1 MPNDENMEEI
11 VEKQEGEE
19 INTLK
24 VEDTVNQ
31 EEQSEKLFSQE
42 ELDKKIQKRIGK
54 VERKSRREL
63 AKKDEEIEKYIYQLN
78 QIKDEMD
85 KLTLVEIGSD
95 DICISPT
102 ENTNVYRCDEYVNKE
117 FDVTKNAPKSNG
129 NYIEIKRFVND

>member
-1 MPNDENMEEI
+1 MNELT
-11 VEKQEGEE
+11 K
-19 INTLK
+19 
-24 VEDTVNQ
+24 EDV
-31 EEQSEKLFSQE
+31 LHVAHLARI
-42 ELDKKIQKRIGK
+42 EL
-54 VERKSRREL
+54 
-63 AKKDEEIEKYIYQLN
+63 KDEEIEKYIYQLN

-85 KLTLVEIGSD
+85 KLTLVESGSD